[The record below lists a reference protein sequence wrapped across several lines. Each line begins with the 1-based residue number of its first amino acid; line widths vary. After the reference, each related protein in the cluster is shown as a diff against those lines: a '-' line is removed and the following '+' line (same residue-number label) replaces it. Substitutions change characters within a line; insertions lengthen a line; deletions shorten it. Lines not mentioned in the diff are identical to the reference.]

1 MSRPS
6 SKGSSRPSSAPV
18 RRPNASSVFR
28 GNKNFHPAMAEKLRQ
43 HLSKVHTAFVHSD
56 MNKDG
61 LITLDELKHLFR
73 RVGLQLMS
81 DELQTIWRTFDADGS
96 GAIDFHEFRRVV
108 QNILEGQQCASEY
121 LETCGASLPIS
132 GPHFT
137 LEKKKP
143 KNYNRH
149 ATWDNEYKQTLYPT
163 PRGQEPLM
171 NGVLRGD
178 WYMAKEQEYDQGQ
191 TMGKAI
197 FPVSDVQ
204 QWDKERGTT
213 EINTIVT
220 GRLYGDPANRPATGA
235 DGHARARKWVTMNRR
250 TPRGFSTL
258 IHSNIPT
265 RTTTAH
271 NRAGGATSGGLT
283 VRTSTLGDEPYR
295 HDETLAKRSR
305 PSTAGTARPMSMRET
320 RDRVGL
326 TSAAPLKAVDNP
338 EALTQLVTFARQP
351 TYARPMHSAAVLS
364 RLALTRPQQHKRLA
378 LLNPLAPLAQPAL
391 PPRPEAGSRGGAT
404 SQTLTCSASN
414 DTATAVR
421 GPPLLAESCAS
432 PSSHTMPLQL
442 AATLV
447 WGPPEL

>member
-1 MSRPS
+1 
-6 SKGSSRPSSAPV
+6 
-18 RRPNASSVFR
+18 
-28 GNKNFHPAMAEKLRQ
+28 MAEKLRQ

-271 NRAGGATSGGLT
+271 NRAGGATSGGMT

-338 EALTQLVTFARQP
+338 EALTQLRHLRASTYLRSANAQRRRPQSARTDTASTAQTPRTPQP
-351 TYARPMHSAAVLS
+351 PRSART
-364 RLALTRPQQHKRLA
+364 TRPSS
-378 LLNPLAPLAQPAL
+378 APRSRVTGGGDVPNLDVQRIQRYSYRCSWAAPTRGELCESLVSHDAFA
-391 PPRPEAGSRGGAT
+391 AGGDAR
-404 SQTLTCSASN
+404 
-414 DTATAVR
+414 V
-421 GPPLLAESCAS
+421 GPS
-432 PSSHTMPLQL
+432 
-442 AATLV
+442 
-447 WGPPEL
+447 